1 MNPKKLLALALAL
14 VLALISTGVIAY
26 AQSAAD
32 EATPAEITENTPA
45 PDGGNEE
52 PASENGTGE
61 DDAGETEISN
71 VIIPGE
77 GVEPAGEDKTPEQPV
92 EPEQGV
98 EENGASDTEPEA
110 EPTQEPAA
118 EQPTS
123 PLPPEGE
130 PETEP
135 TETPTAEQ
143 PTSSLPPEGEPE
155 IEPTETPAAEPTDV
169 PEIPE
174 IYVSPYAKVSSGTS
188 LYKDMGRNEKLGE
201 LIGDTVMLVHE
212 VSAYEQGS
220 LYEAYFVTD
229 ESLQADACEHAY
241 FFASS
246 LELLDKEQT
255 EVCLNSVGIR
265 KVDGKPVFMAD
276 ILYEEPIIEETEEPK
291 QPEGDLSQ
299 SHVNKSDV
307 NMRSEPS
314 QHSDRIAKLQ
324 NGENVEVIAR
334 VVNANGEAWYAVIY
348 QGSEGFIR
356 ADLVNAIGDIPE
368 MRYEGDTLIPD
379 AEPTDEPEV
388 VLPEET
394 EQPIAKDMPILYT
407 VKYFDANG
415 NLLTAYE
422 VEGGKTFEEEVFLFE
437 EGTFLGWYPCDEN
450 GTYTGITPYDFSQR
464 VESPVYIRARVREDA
479 EVVPDATAE
488 NTTPK
493 SVIVTTSYDTETLQ
507 LGSQITLTA
516 MLTGYEGL
524 NYTCYWQYAAASSD
538 GSIIGEWQNAQSGD
552 LSFTY
557 VLTEKNLL
565 TAWRMCVTVNE

>member
-32 EATPAEITENTPA
+32 EATPAEITESTPA

-61 DDAGETEISN
+61 DGAGETEISN

-77 GVEPAGEDKTPEQPV
+77 GVEPAGEDESPEQPV

-98 EENGASDTEPEA
+98 EENGVSDNEPEA
-110 EPTQEPAA
+110 EPTQEPAV

-155 IEPTETPAAEPTDV
+155 AETTEAPTADPTDV

-174 IYVSPYAKVSSGTS
+174 IYVSPYAKVSNGTS

-201 LIGDTVMLVHE
+201 LVGDTVMLVHE
-212 VSAYEQGS
+212 VSAYERGS

-255 EVCLNSVGIR
+255 EVCLNSVGVR
-265 KVDGKPVFMAD
+265 KVDGNPVFMAD
-276 ILYEEPIIEETEEPK
+276 VLYEEPIVEETEEPK

-307 NMRSEPS
+307 NMRSQPS

-324 NGENVEVIAR
+324 NGENVEVVAR
-334 VVNANGEAWYAVIY
+334 VVNADGEAWYAVIY
-348 QGSEGFIR
+348 QGREGFIR

-368 MRYEGDTLIPD
+368 MRYEGDALIPD
-379 AEPTDEPEV
+379 AEPTTEPEV

-394 EQPIAKDMPILYT
+394 EQPIAEDMPILYT

-422 VEGGKTFEEEVFLFE
+422 VEGGKAFEEEVFLFE

-450 GTYTGITPYDFSQR
+450 GTYTGITPYDFSQP
-464 VESPVYIRARVREDA
+464 VESSVYIRARVREDA
-479 EVVPDATAE
+479 EVAPEATAE
-488 NTTPK
+488 NATPK

-516 MLTGYEGL
+516 TLTGYEGL
-524 NYTCYWQYAAASSD
+524 NYTCNWQYAAASSD

>member
-1 MNPKKLLALALAL
+1 MNPKKLLALALVL

-26 AQSAAD
+26 AQSADDA
-32 EATPAEITENTPA
+32 ATPAEITESTPA
-45 PDGGNEE
+45 PDGGNEA

-61 DDAGETEISN
+61 STDETEISN

-77 GVEPAGEDKTPEQPV
+77 GVEPAGEDESPEQPV
-92 EPEQGV
+92 EPEADPT
-98 EENGASDTEPEA
+98 EEPAMEPAPEQPTPTLPSEDESEA
-110 EPTQEPAA
+110 DSTKEPAA

-130 PETEP
+130 PEIEP
-135 TETPTAEQ
+135 TETPTAE
-143 PTSSLPPEGEPE
+143 
-155 IEPTETPAAEPTDV
+155 PTDV
-169 PEIPE
+169 PETPE
-174 IYVSPYAKVSSGTS
+174 IYISPYAKVSGGTS

-201 LIGDTVMLVHE
+201 LIGNTVMLVHE

-276 ILYEEPIIEETEEPK
+276 VLYEEPTAEETEEPK

-324 NGENVEVIAR
+324 NGENIEVIAR
-334 VVNANGEAWYAVIY
+334 VINADGEAWYAVIY

-356 ADLVNAIGDIPE
+356 ADLVNAVGDIPE
-368 MRYEGDTLIPD
+368 MRYEGDALIPD
-379 AEPTDEPEV
+379 AEPTTEPEV

-394 EQPIAKDMPILYT
+394 EQPIAEDMPILYT

-422 VEGGKTFEEEVFLFE
+422 VEGGKAFEEEVFLFE

-450 GTYTGITPYDFSQR
+450 GTYTGITPYDFSQP
-464 VESPVYIRARVREDA
+464 VESSVYIRARVREDA
-479 EVVPDATAE
+479 VVAPDATAE
-488 NTTPK
+488 NITPK

-516 MLTGYEGL
+516 TLTGYEGL

-557 VLTEKNLL
+557 VLTETNLL

>member
-32 EATPAEITENTPA
+32 EATPAEITESTPA

-61 DDAGETEISN
+61 DGAGETEISN

-77 GVEPAGEDKTPEQPV
+77 GVEPAGEDESPEQPV

-98 EENGASDTEPEA
+98 EENGASDNAPEA

-118 EQPTS
+118 KQPTS

-155 IEPTETPAAEPTDV
+155 AEPTETPTAEPTDV

-174 IYVSPYAKVSSGTS
+174 VYVSPYAKVSSGTS

-276 ILYEEPIIEETEEPK
+276 ILYEEPIIEETEVPK

-334 VVNANGEAWYAVIY
+334 VINAEGEAWYAVVY
-348 QGSEGFIR
+348 QGCEGFIR

-368 MRYEGDTLIPD
+368 MRYEGDALIPD

-422 VEGGKTFEEEVFLFE
+422 VEGGKAFEEEVFLFE
-437 EGTFLGWYPCDEN
+437 EGAFLGWYPCDEN
-450 GTYTGITPYDFSQR
+450 GTYTGITPYDFSQP

-479 EVVPDATAE
+479 EVAPEATAE

-516 MLTGYEGL
+516 TLTGYEGL

>member
-26 AQSAAD
+26 AQSADDA
-32 EATPAEITENTPA
+32 ATPAEITESTPA
-45 PDGGNEE
+45 PDGGNEA

-61 DDAGETEISN
+61 DGTGETEISN

-77 GVEPAGEDKTPEQPV
+77 GVEPAGEDETPEQPV

-98 EENGASDTEPEA
+98 EENGASDNEPEA

-118 EQPTS
+118 EQPT
-123 PLPPEGE
+123 PILPPEGE
-130 PETEP
+130 PEAEP
-135 TETPTAEQ
+135 TETPT
-143 PTSSLPPEGEPE
+143 
-155 IEPTETPAAEPTDV
+155 AEPTDV

-174 IYVSPYAKVSSGTS
+174 IYVSPYAKVSNGTN

-212 VSAYEQGS
+212 VSAYERGS

-229 ESLQADACEHAY
+229 ESLQADTCEHAY

-255 EVCLNSVGIR
+255 EVCLNSVGVR

-276 ILYEEPIIEETEEPK
+276 VLYEEPSAEETEEPK

-334 VVNANGEAWYAVIY
+334 VINADGEAWYAVIY
-348 QGSEGFIR
+348 QGREGFIR

-368 MRYEGDTLIPD
+368 MRYEGDALIPD

-394 EQPIAKDMPILYT
+394 EQPIAEDMPILYT

-422 VEGGKTFEEEVFLFE
+422 IEGGKTFEEEVFLFE
-437 EGTFLGWYPCDEN
+437 EGAFLGWYPCDEN
-450 GTYTGITPYDFSQR
+450 GTYTGITPYDFSQP
-464 VESPVYIRARVREDA
+464 VESPVYIRARVRENA
-479 EVVPDATAE
+479 EVAPDTTTAE

-516 MLTGYEGL
+516 TLTGYEGL

-538 GSIIGEWQNAQSGD
+538 GSIIGEWQNAQSGE

>member
-32 EATPAEITENTPA
+32 EATPAEITESTPA

-61 DDAGETEISN
+61 DGAGETEISN

-77 GVEPAGEDKTPEQPV
+77 GVEPAGEDESPEQPV

-98 EENGASDTEPEA
+98 EENGVSDNEPEA
-110 EPTQEPAA
+110 EPTQEPAV

-155 IEPTETPAAEPTDV
+155 AETTEAPTADPTDV

-174 IYVSPYAKVSSGTS
+174 IYVSPYAKVTNGTS

-212 VSAYEQGS
+212 VSTYEQGS

-255 EVCLNSVGIR
+255 EVYLNSVGVR

-276 ILYEEPIIEETEEPK
+276 VLYEEPIAEETEEPK
-291 QPEGDLSQ
+291 QSEGDLSQ

-324 NGENVEVIAR
+324 NGENIEVIAR
-334 VVNANGEAWYAVIY
+334 VINAEGEAWYAVVY

-368 MRYEGDTLIPD
+368 MRYEGDALIPD

-394 EQPIAKDMPILYT
+394 EQPIAEDMPILYT

-422 VEGGKTFEEEVFLFE
+422 IEGGKTFEEEVFLFE
-437 EGTFLGWYPCDEN
+437 EGTFLAWYPCDEN
-450 GTYTGITPYDFSQR
+450 GTYTGITPYDFSQP

-479 EVVPDATAE
+479 EVAPEATAE
-488 NTTPK
+488 NATPK

-516 MLTGYEGL
+516 TLTGYEGL

-538 GSIIGEWQNAQSGD
+538 GSIIGEWQNAQSGE

>member
-26 AQSAAD
+26 AQSADDA
-32 EATPAEITENTPA
+32 ATPAEITESTPA
-45 PDGGNEE
+45 PDGGNEA

-61 DDAGETEISN
+61 AGTGETEISN

-77 GVEPAGEDKTPEQPV
+77 GVEPAGEDETPAQPV

-98 EENGASDTEPEA
+98 EENGASDNAPEA

-118 EQPTS
+118 EPVPEQPA
-123 PLPPEGE
+123 PILPPEGE
-130 PETEP
+130 PEVEP
-135 TETPTAEQ
+135 TETPT
-143 PTSSLPPEGEPE
+143 
-155 IEPTETPAAEPTDV
+155 AEPTDV

-174 IYVSPYAKVSSGTS
+174 IYVSPYAKVSNGTS

-212 VSAYEQGS
+212 VSAYERGS

-255 EVCLNSVGIR
+255 EVCLNSVGVR
-265 KVDGKPVFMAD
+265 KVDGNPVFMAD
-276 ILYEEPIIEETEEPK
+276 VLYEEPIVEETEEPK

-334 VVNANGEAWYAVIY
+334 VVNADGEVWYAVIY

-368 MRYEGDTLIPD
+368 MRYEGDALIPD

-422 VEGGKTFEEEVFLFE
+422 VEGGKAFEEEVFLFE

-450 GTYTGITPYDFSQR
+450 GTYTGITPYDFSQP
-464 VESPVYIRARVREDA
+464 VESSVYIRARVREDA
-479 EVVPDATAE
+479 EVTPDATAE
-488 NTTPK
+488 NIMPK

-507 LGSQITLTA
+507 LGSEITLTA
-516 MLTGYEGL
+516 TLTGYEGL

-557 VLTEKNLL
+557 VLTETNLL

>member
-32 EATPAEITENTPA
+32 EATPAEITESTPA

-52 PASENGTGE
+52 PASENGTG
-61 DDAGETEISN
+61 DDGAGVTEISN

-77 GVEPAGEDKTPEQPV
+77 GVEPAGEDESPEQPV

-98 EENGASDTEPEA
+98 EENGVSDNEPEA
-110 EPTQEPAA
+110 EPTQEPAV

-130 PETEP
+130 PEAETTEA
-135 TETPTAEQ
+135 PTAD
-143 PTSSLPPEGEPE
+143 
-155 IEPTETPAAEPTDV
+155 PTDV

-174 IYVSPYAKVSSGTS
+174 IYVSPYAKVTNGTS

-212 VSAYEQGS
+212 VSTYEQGS

-255 EVCLNSVGIR
+255 EVYLNSVGVR

-276 ILYEEPIIEETEEPK
+276 VLYEEPIAEETEEPK
-291 QPEGDLSQ
+291 QSEGDLSQ

-324 NGENVEVIAR
+324 NGENIEVIAR
-334 VVNANGEAWYAVIY
+334 VINAEGEAWYAVVY

-368 MRYEGDTLIPD
+368 MRYEGDALIPD

-394 EQPIAKDMPILYT
+394 EQPIAEDMPILYT

-422 VEGGKTFEEEVFLFE
+422 IEGGKTFEEEVFLFE
-437 EGTFLGWYPCDEN
+437 EGTFLA
-450 GTYTGITPYDFSQR
+450 GIPAMKTAPIPASR
-464 VESPVYIRARVREDA
+464 PMISASPSKAR
-479 EVVPDATAE
+479 
-488 NTTPK
+488 
-493 SVIVTTSYDTETLQ
+493 STS
-507 LGSQITLTA
+507 A
-516 MLTGYEGL
+516 P
-524 NYTCYWQYAAASSD
+524 A
-538 GSIIGEWQNAQSGD
+538 
-552 LSFTY
+552 
-557 VLTEKNLL
+557 
-565 TAWRMCVTVNE
+565 

>member
-26 AQSAAD
+26 AQSVD
-32 EATPAEITENTPA
+32 DTATPAEITESTPA
-45 PDGGNEE
+45 PDGGNEA

-61 DDAGETEISN
+61 DGTDETEISN

-77 GVEPAGEDKTPEQPV
+77 GVEPAGEDETPEQPV

-98 EENGASDTEPEA
+98 EENGASDNEPEA
-110 EPTQEPAA
+110 EPTQEPAV

-130 PETEP
+130 PEAEP
-135 TETPTAEQ
+135 TETPTAE
-143 PTSSLPPEGEPE
+143 
-155 IEPTETPAAEPTDV
+155 PTDV
-169 PEIPE
+169 PETPE
-174 IYVSPYAKVSSGTS
+174 IYISPYAKVSSGTS

-212 VSAYEQGS
+212 VSAYERGS
-220 LYEAYFVTD
+220 LYEAHFVTD

-255 EVCLNSVGIR
+255 EVCLNSVGVR

-276 ILYEEPIIEETEEPK
+276 VLYEEPSAEETEEPK

-314 QHSDRIAKLQ
+314 QHSERIAKLQ
-324 NGENVEVIAR
+324 NGENIEVIAR
-334 VVNANGEAWYAVIY
+334 VINADGEAWYAVIY

-368 MRYEGDTLIPD
+368 MRYEGDALIPD

-394 EQPIAKDMPILYT
+394 EQPIAEDMPILYT

-422 VEGGKTFEEEVFLFE
+422 IEGGKTFEEEVFLFE
-437 EGTFLGWYPCDEN
+437 EGAFLGWYPCDEN
-450 GTYTGITPYDFSQR
+450 GTYTGITPYDFSQP
-464 VESPVYIRARVREDA
+464 VESPVYIRARVRENA
-479 EVVPDATAE
+479 EVAPDTTTAE

-516 MLTGYEGL
+516 TLTGYEGL

-557 VLTEKNLL
+557 ELNEENLL
-565 TAWRMCVTVNE
+565 TAWRMCVKVDE

>member
-32 EATPAEITENTPA
+32 EATPAEITESTPA

-61 DDAGETEISN
+61 DGAGETEISN

-77 GVEPAGEDKTPEQPV
+77 GVEPAGEDESPEQPV

-98 EENGASDTEPEA
+98 EENGVSDNEPEA
-110 EPTQEPAA
+110 EPTQEPAV

-155 IEPTETPAAEPTDV
+155 AETTEAPTADPTDV

-174 IYVSPYAKVSSGTS
+174 IYVSPYAKVTNGTS

-450 GTYTGITPYDFSQR
+450 GTYTGITPYDFSQP